1 MRDLLK
7 YSPYYIAAL
16 IIGIF
21 MAALAGVYPSVIVLG
36 VIIVLS
42 FTIVLMVMRVGTNDD
57 EPLASGPSA
66 AVDFWSKMA
75 NKVEAR
81 QNAASATADV
91 TVAAG
96 GTAGDEAEKERKRQ
110 EALARKAARQDKPA
124 GSDA

>member
-1 MRDLLK
+1 
-7 YSPYYIAAL
+7 
-16 IIGIF
+16 
-21 MAALAGVYPSVIVLG
+21 
-36 VIIVLS
+36 
-42 FTIVLMVMRVGTNDD
+42 MVMRVGTHDD

-81 QNAASATADV
+81 ENAASATANV

-96 GTAGDEAEKERKRQ
+96 GAAGDEVEKERKRQ
-110 EALARKAARQDKPA
+110 EALARKAARQAKPA